1 MTGFAIRRIKGKMEK
16 VALKVEPRERTGKG
30 VARSLRRQGSI
41 PAIIYGQGDPTPVA
55 INRKELTRI
64 ISSGASGS
72 TLLNVSVAGMG
83 EKTAIVKDFQLDPI
97 NGELL
102 HADLIEVAMG
112 KAVHV
117 TVHVAL
123 VGSPI
128 GVKEGGILEHL
139 TREINI
145 ECMPSDIPAHIDLD
159 ISQLGMGQT
168 MHVSDMK
175 LPAGVKALNEAD
187 TVVVTIAAPITA
199 AKLEESLAAPAA
211 AESKEPEVL
220 TKPKKEEG
228 KEG

>member
-1 MTGFAIRRIKGKMEK
+1 MEK
-16 VALKVEPRERTGKG
+16 VALKVEPRERSGKG
-30 VARSLRRQGSI
+30 VARTLRRQGSI
-41 PAIIYGQGDPTPVA
+41 PAIIYGQGDPTPVS
-55 INRKELTRI
+55 INRKELARI

-72 TLLNVSVAGMG
+72 TLLNVSVTGRG

-97 NGELL
+97 TGELL

-117 TVHVAL
+117 TVHMAL
-123 VGSPI
+123 VGSPA

-145 ECMPSDIPAHIDLD
+145 ECMPSDIPAHIDVD
-159 ISQLGMGQT
+159 ISQLGVGQT
-168 MHVSDMK
+168 IHVADIK
-175 LPAGVKALNEAD
+175 LPAGVKALTEAD
-187 TVVVTIAAPITA
+187 TVVVTIAAPMTA
-199 AKLEESLAAPAA
+199 AKLDQMLASEAV
-211 AESKEPEVL
+211 AEAKEPEVL